1 MLEQWLRSY
10 HPEELFDEN
19 GKLIP
24 ELKALARPASTA
36 SAQTRTPTAVCSCTS
51 CACRISAIT
60 D

>member
-1 MLEQWLRSY
+1 MLEQWLRGY

-24 ELKALARPASTA
+24 ELKALAPTGEHRRKPA
-36 SAQTRTPTAVCSCTS
+36 TPTAVCSCTS
-51 CACRISAIT
+51 CACRISVIT